1 MRARLLVPCV
11 AVAVCAVLAPP
22 SWAAAPAPFGHAC
35 EPRDGVLFCPTV
47 DDASRVPSFD
57 GVPLDVDVWLPA
69 TGDGP
74 FPTIAMLHGF
84 GGSKTDFQ
92 GPQPAGYNAMELAR
106 RGYAVVLPS
115 ARGFGRSCGVPD
127 SRTAGCERGWIHL
140 DDQRYEARDV
150 QWLLAKLVDQ
160 LVARPDELGVT
171 GISYGGGTSLQLAVL
186 ADRIRRP
193 DGVTESWQSP
203 DGVPL
208 HIAAAWARWPWT
220 DLADALQPN
229 GRLGLD
235 TYASPVG
242 VSIQAYVNA
251 LDSLANSS
259 GFVAPLGADPGADLT
274 AWNQRLN
281 KGEPYGSDVR
291 SILKQIHTYH
301 GVLGLPIDK
310 GLTPLLIQSGWT
322 DDLFPVGQGVR
333 IYDLLRQKSKTA
345 AVALQLGDR
354 GHSRAANHPGDIATF
369 NAEGLAFFEARLKHA
384 GKGPAAGSVT
394 SYLQTCPKT
403 VRHGG
408 EPFRASS
415 FATLA
420 RGELVF
426 RHKAAQRVTSSGGDA
441 ALSEKLSPLA
451 VDQCKGVP
459 DDVARGTAVASVR
472 APGVTLMGMP
482 HVRADVKV
490 TGHNALLVGRLWDVD
505 PATGRQR
512 LVDRG
517 VVRLRS
523 SKIVSFDLNGN
534 AYRFTRGHQI
544 KLELLGRDSPTY
556 RAANGT
562 FSVTVSKLRVALPT
576 RERGPASAP

>member
-1 MRARLLVPCV
+1 MRFGLRFLFCTALLCVP
-11 AVAVCAVLAPP
+11 APAALAAP
-22 SWAAAPAPFGHAC
+22 PAPFGHAC
-35 EPRDGVLFCPTV
+35 EPRDGVLFCPAA

-74 FPTIAMLHGF
+74 FPTIVMLHGF

-106 RGYAVVLPS
+106 KGYAVVLPS

-235 TYASPVG
+235 TYAAPVG

-251 LDSLANSS
+251 LYALANSS

-322 DDLFPVGQGVR
+322 DDLFPAGQSLR

-345 AVALQLGDR
+345 AVALQLGDL
-354 GHSRAANHPGDIATF
+354 GHSRAANHPADVAAF
-369 NAEGLAFFEARLKHA
+369 NAQGLAFFEARLKHS
-384 GKGPAAGSVT
+384 GKSPAPGSVT
-394 SYLQTCPKT
+394 AYSQTCPKSAT
-403 VRHGG
+403 HGG
-408 EPFRASS
+408 GPYRAAS
-415 FATLA
+415 FASLA
-420 RGELVF
+420 RGEVVF

-441 ALSEKLSPLA
+441 ALAQKLSPLA
-451 VDQCKGVP
+451 LDQCKGVP
-459 DDVARGTAVASVR
+459 DDVARGTAVATVR
-472 APGVTLMGMP
+472 SPGLTLLGMT
-482 HVRADVKV
+482 HVRADVAV

-576 RERGPASAP
+576 RERRPASAP